1 MVKGSEETIHD
12 FLCLCHS
19 LCSDLSRI
27 QAEVSRQSDI
37 IFATFVAFANQFYRH
52 FLCVRTNRIS
62 RRLFHFNAARSTK
75 PHLFFW
81 VIFKVLDNFEWFQC
95 TLEIN
100 LWNLPMCERLH
111 VCVYVSRLSAC
122 VCDTFCALSKRLKNN
137 YTFDINGACSWRR
150 QQEQQIKQPQQ
161 IQQLQKQP
169 QQQLQQ

>member
-1 MVKGSEETIHD
+1 MMVKGSEETIHD

-52 FLCVRTNRIS
+52 FLCVRINRIS

-81 VIFKVLDNFEWFQC
+81 VIFKVLDNFEWIQC

-111 VCVYVSRLSAC
+111 VCVYVSL
-122 VCDTFCALSKRLKNN
+122 VCLRVCATLFARYQSDWKTITLLTLMAPALGGASKSSK
-137 YTFDINGACSWRR
+137 
-150 QQEQQIKQPQQ
+150 
-161 IQQLQKQP
+161 
-169 QQQLQQ
+169 